1 MEPARIL
8 AGALQFAM
16 DIHPLTDIGI
26 VSGAAIARALF
37 VPAPHEVFA
46 A

>member
-1 MEPARIL
+1 MEPAGIL
-8 AGALQFAM
+8 TGALQFAM
-16 DIHPLTDIGI
+16 DIHPLTDLGV
-26 VSGAAIARALF
+26 VSGTAIGRALF